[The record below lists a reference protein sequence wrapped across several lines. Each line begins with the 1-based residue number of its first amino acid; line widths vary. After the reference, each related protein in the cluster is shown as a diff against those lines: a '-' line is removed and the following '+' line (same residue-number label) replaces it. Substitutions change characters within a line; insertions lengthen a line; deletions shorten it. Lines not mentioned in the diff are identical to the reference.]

1 MSLSSPVL
9 VSAPVK
15 PGLKPRSV
23 VERLVTIPALIFGIC
38 CGVYAFTAA
47 GRLDSADGGVVA
59 LTARQ
64 LLLHGTVRLPASAPD
79 VIPGVGGFGY
89 SKYGIAQSI
98 VEIPFAVVGLV
109 LRHFT
114 HNERMVDFAI
124 SYTNTVITALACVVF
139 YVLLRELGA
148 SARRGVALTLIFS
161 FATLAWPYAKTD
173 FNEPLQTLAMLTAAY
188 AALRGRQTGRIRW
201 IVASGSSLAIG
212 VLTKPALGV
221 VVPAYALYIALGSL
235 LDSGWRLALLS
246 KVLWW
251 RDVTRRQIAL
261 WLPMAAAGAIVLGL
275 NVIKFGSPL
284 NFGYDVA
291 GGDHPFSG
299 PIIVGVFGL
308 LFSFNTGIIFY
319 ASPVLLS
326 LFGLRRFVRT
336 RAHETMLVA
345 LLALVMLILYG
356 GYQYWAGLAAYG
368 PRYLVPL
375 IPFLLLPTL
384 DAFPGVGGNPSA
396 FRGVLIVAG
405 ILVILGVFEQLLG
418 VIVSFGVYS
427 SLTCNQ
433 FPCPASLDASQ
444 SELLYDLWLLPIS
457 LAYNVLGHVPH
468 VALHDYPF
476 GASPL
481 GRPNWQDSV
490 VERMRYFWF
499 ANLPHS
505 GLALI
510 SGLVVWGAVV
520 VASGGALFRRVWKRE
535 LSSVAG
541 ASIPSGNGAATKA

>member
-9 VSAPVK
+9 VGAPPK
-15 PGLKPRSV
+15 SQSV
-23 VERLVTIPALIFGIC
+23 AERRFAIPALIFGLC

-64 LLLHGTVRLPASAPD
+64 LLQHGTLRLPASAPD

-98 VEIPFAVVGLV
+98 VEIPFAALGLL

-114 HNERMVDFAI
+114 RNERMVDFGI

-139 YVLLRELGA
+139 YLLLRGLGA
-148 SARRGVALTLIFS
+148 SARRGIALTVIYG

-188 AALRGRQTGRIRW
+188 TALRGRQTRQMRW
-201 IVASGSSLAIG
+201 IVASGSALAVG
-212 VLTKPALGV
+212 VLTKSALGV
-221 VVPAYALYIALGSL
+221 VVPAYALYVASEDLVDRGWHLTL
-235 LDSGWRLALLS
+235 LRKVSWWSGVA
-246 KVLWW
+246 
-251 RDVTRRQIAL
+251 RRQAAL
-261 WLPMAAAGAIVLGL
+261 WFPVAVAGAIALGL

-319 ASPVLLS
+319 ATPVLLS
-326 LFGLRRFVRT
+326 LFGVRRFTRT
-336 RAHETMLVA
+336 RPHETILVA
-345 LLALVMLILYG
+345 LMALAMLILYG

-368 PRYLVPL
+368 PRYIVPL
-375 IPFLLLPTL
+375 IPFLLLPVL
-384 DAFPGVGGNPSA
+384 DALPGVGENPAA
-396 FRGVLIVAG
+396 FRGALIAAGVFVA
-405 ILVILGVFEQLLG
+405 LGVIEQLLG

-444 SELLYDLWLLPIS
+444 SELLYDVWLLPIS
-457 LAYNVLGHVPH
+457 LAYNLLGHVPH
-468 VALHDYPF
+468 VVLHDYPF
-476 GASPL
+476 GALPP
-481 GRPNWQDSV
+481 GRPNWQDAV
-490 VERMRYFWF
+490 IERMRYFWF
-499 ANLPHS
+499 VFLPHP
-505 GLALI
+505 GLALV
-510 SGLVVWGAVV
+510 SGLVMWGTV
-520 VASGGALFRRVWKRE
+520 VAATGRE
-535 LSSVAG
+535 LFQRAWKSESSG
-541 ASIPSGNGAATKA
+541 ATSVPVPSRSSATT